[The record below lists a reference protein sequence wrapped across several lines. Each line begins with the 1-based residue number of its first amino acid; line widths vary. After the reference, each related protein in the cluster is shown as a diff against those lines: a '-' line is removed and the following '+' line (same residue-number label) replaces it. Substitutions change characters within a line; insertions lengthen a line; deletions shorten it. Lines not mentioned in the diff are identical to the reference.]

1 MRATRT
7 ISFCS
12 ALVGLALVGACST
25 AGTPALVLDRT
36 AAPPP
41 PRAVLATTS
50 VTPTSRSGRYIVR
63 SGDTL
68 SEIAADNRVDMAQL
82 ARLNN
87 LAPPYNIR
95 AGQSLVMPGAL
106 TAGLAPTGQ
115 LPYAP
120 QTIQG
125 QIEILSRS
133 ATAAFAAAPAAVTPA
148 IGRAVPPSLR
158 QPTASL
164 PNPPPRSTAG
174 FDWPLSGPVAST
186 FGSKGGGVA
195 NDGIDIRAAA
205 GTPVMAVDNGVVA
218 FASNELKALG
228 HLVLIQHAG
237 GWVSA
242 YANAGSIV
250 VERGQTVNRGQQI
263 ATAGQSGN
271 AKAAGIHFELRRGT
285 VAVDPL
291 LHLNGVA
298 VGVLAPKLAPLA
310 PR

>member
-25 AGTPALVLDRT
+25 AGTPALGLDRT
-36 AAPPP
+36 ATPPP

-50 VTPTSRSGRYIVR
+50 VTPTSRSGTYIVR
-63 SGDTL
+63 SGGTL
-68 SEIAADNRVDMAQL
+68 SEIAAANRVDMAQL

-87 LAPPYNIR
+87 LTPPYNIR
-95 AGQSLVMPGAL
+95 AGQTLVMPGAL
-106 TAGLAPTGQ
+106 TAGLTPTGQ

-133 ATAAFAAAPAAVTPA
+133 ATATAFAAAVTPV
-148 IGRAVPPSLR
+148 IGTVAAPSQR
-158 QPTASL
+158 QPAASL

-174 FDWPLSGPVAST
+174 FDWPLRGPVAST
-186 FGSKGGGVA
+186 FGAKGGGVA

-205 GTPVMAVDNGVVA
+205 GTPVRAVDSGVIA

-242 YANAGSIV
+242 YGNAGSIV

-271 AKAAGIHFELRRGT
+271 AKASGIHFELRRGT

-298 VGVLAPKLAPLA
+298 VGALAPKLAPLA